1 MLMDD
6 FIGKQINDYVIQER
20 IGAGGMATVYRANQ
34 RSVNRDVALKII
46 RLDDETAQ
54 NEDFRSRFAYEA
66 RIIAGLEH
74 IHILPVYDYGVMG
87 NVAYLAMRWL
97 RGGTLTQ
104 LLNHGPMMTEHAAN
118 MFEQIA
124 RGLGYAHSKGV
135 IHRDLKPSNILLDD
149 QGNAYL
155 SDFGLAKM
163 MEGSVNITSEGN
175 LVGTP
180 LYMSPEMLRGE
191 TIDQRADI
199 YSLGMVLY
207 HMLVGRPGFDT
218 TTSNITTL
226 IYTILEKGPT
236 LPSQYNPALS
246 AEVEAVVMRALDRDP
261 AQRFERAEKMSSA
274 LNGALGRK
282 LDEHPVYAPTP
293 MPNPDRPR
301 YVSQPLPST
310 PTLSTGTNPIV
321 QVGGHKHTRLM
332 VGGVFLVM
340 ALMISGLIFALATD
354 GSGNGKEAKSTS
366 TSTQVVTI
374 QNATVLAGETGI
386 AADVVPSQAQIAAA
400 QARVGDDGF
409 IAYIACTQ
417 ETDYHAKQ
425 AREMR
430 DLAATYG
437 IDMRVY
443 DADTDNYQQVTL
455 VERARAD
462 GATALIVCPLNPELL
477 DETLKSVQKA
487 EIPLVLLQSAI
498 PSYGG
503 VKLTGDEYAMGLR
516 AGQYAGQLIRDEL
529 NGEGRVIVLDYP
541 DMPAIVLRANGI
553 EEGILEFAPNATI
566 VGRYLG
572 GTPAYGKESVQK
584 LIEQG
589 VEFDVIVSI
598 NDAGAIGAIEAMEE
612 AGIGPDKIMIVGID
626 AETRALDYIR
636 QGYYFRASEEIG
648 RQEFSTA
655 AINTTVRLLA
665 GATMPEVIRVP
676 PGQMVTRD
684 NLPSPEATPYQG
696 VEVVPDDGVWEMAGL
711 EGEDIPTA
719 NLTPPLTPPQT

>member
-34 RSVNRDVALKII
+34 RSVSRDVALKII

-54 NEDFRSRFAYEA
+54 NESFRSRFAYEA

-74 IHILPVYDYGVMG
+74 IHILPVYDYGVTG

-155 SDFGLAKM
+155 CDFGLAKM
-163 MEGSVNITSEGN
+163 MEGSVNITSDGN

-180 LYMSPEMLRGE
+180 LYMSPEMLRGD

-236 LPSQYNPALS
+236 PPSRYNTALT
-246 AEVEAVVMRALDRDP
+246 AEVEAVVMRALARDP

-274 LNGALGRK
+274 LNQALGRK

-293 MPNPDRPR
+293 MPDPDRPR
-301 YVSQPLPST
+301 YASQPLPST
-310 PTLSTGTNPIV
+310 PTLSTSSNPIV
-321 QVGGHKHTRLM
+321 PTPHQRRTRLL

-340 ALMISGLIFALATD
+340 AALISGLIFVLAAGGSD
-354 GSGNGKEAKSTS
+354 GNKQAKN
-366 TSTQVVTI
+366 TQPQGQTATV
-374 QNATVLAGETGI
+374 QHATVLAGET
-386 AADVVPSQAQIAAA
+386 ASASDVVPSQAQIAAA
-400 QARVGDDGF
+400 QARLGNGGF

-417 ETDYHAKQ
+417 STDYHAKQ

-443 DADTDNYQQVTL
+443 DADTDSYQQVTL
-455 VERARAD
+455 IEKARAD
-462 GATALIVCPLNPELL
+462 GAVGLIVCPLDPTLL
-477 DETLKSVQKA
+477 DETLKSVQLAK
-487 EIPLVLLQSAI
+487 IPLVLLQSAI

-503 VKLTGDEYAMGLR
+503 VKLSGDEYAMGLR
-516 AGQYAGQLIRDEL
+516 AGQFAGRLIRDEL
-529 NGEGRVIVLDYP
+529 GGEARVIVLDYP

-553 EEGILEFAPNATI
+553 EEGILEFAPNAVI
-566 VGRYLG
+566 LGRYIG
-572 GTPAYGKESVQK
+572 GTPELGGESVQK
-584 LIEQG
+584 LIDQG
-589 VEFDVIVSI
+589 VQFDMIVSI
-598 NDAGAIGAIEAMEE
+598 NDAGAIGAVEKMEQ
-612 AGIGPDKIMIVGID
+612 AGIGPDDVMIVGID
-626 AETRALDYIR
+626 AETQAMDYIR
-636 QGYYFRASEEIG
+636 RSYYFRGSEEIG
-648 RQEFSTA
+648 RQEISTA
-655 AINTTVRLLA
+655 AINSMVRLLA
-665 GATMPEVIRVP
+665 GTTMPEVIRVP
-676 PGQMVTRD
+676 PGQIISKD
-684 NLPSPEATPYQG
+684 NLPEPEATPYEG
-696 VEVVPDDGVWEMAGL
+696 VEGVPPTDEYQLAFGVK
-711 EGEDIPTA
+711 
-719 NLTPPLTPPQT
+719 

>member
-20 IGAGGMATVYRANQ
+20 IGTGGMATVYRANQ

-54 NEDFRSRFAYEA
+54 SEDFRTRFAYEA

-163 MEGSVNITSEGN
+163 MEGSVNITSDGN

-191 TIDQRADI
+191 VIDQRADI

-236 LPSQYNPALS
+236 PPSKYNPSLTP
-246 AEVEAVVMRALDRDP
+246 EVEAVVMRALQRDS

-274 LNGALGRK
+274 LNQALGRK

-293 MPNPDRPR
+293 MPSPDRPK

-310 PTLSTGTNPIV
+310 PTLSTSSNPIV
-321 QVGGHKHTRLM
+321 QATQQRRARLM
-332 VGGVFLVM
+332 LGGAFLVM
-340 ALMISGLIFALATD
+340 AVLISGLIFALATRD
-354 GSGNGKEAKSTS
+354 AENGTEAEAT
-366 TSTQVVTI
+366 TTPIVTLH
-374 QNATVLAGETGI
+374 NATVLAGETGV
-386 AADVVPSQAQIAAA
+386 AADVVPSQAQIEVA
-400 QARVGDDGF
+400 QARVSDGGF

-430 DLAATYG
+430 DLAAAYG
-437 IDMRVY
+437 IELRVY
-443 DADTDNYQQVTL
+443 DADTDSYQQVTL

-462 GATALIVCPLNPELL
+462 GATGLIVCPLAPELL
-477 DETLKSVQKA
+477 DETLKSVQA
-487 EIPLVLLQSAI
+487 AQIPLVLLQSAI

-529 NGEGRVIVLDYP
+529 DGIAQVVILDYP

-553 EEGILEFAPNATI
+553 EEGILEYAPNATI
-566 VGRYLG
+566 IGRYIG
-572 GTPAYGKESVQK
+572 GTPAFGKQSVQK
-584 LIEQG
+584 LVDQG
-589 VEFDVIVSI
+589 VDFDMIVSI
-598 NDAGAIGAIEAMEE
+598 NDAGAIGAIGVLENAD
-612 AGIGPDKIMIVGID
+612 IGPDEVMVVGID
-626 AETRALDYIR
+626 AETQALDYIR
-636 QGYYFRASEEIG
+636 RGYYFRASEEIG

-655 AINTTVRLLA
+655 AVNAMVRLLA
-665 GATMPEVIRVP
+665 GSTMPEVIRVP

-684 NLPSPEATPYQG
+684 NLPEPEATPYQG
-696 VEVVPDDGVWEMAGL
+696 VEVVPSGEEL
-711 EGEDIPTA
+711 EVA
-719 NLTPPLTPPQT
+719 VVR

>member
-20 IGAGGMATVYRANQ
+20 IGTGGMATVYRANQ

-54 NEDFRSRFAYEA
+54 SEDFRARFAYEA

-87 NVAYLAMRWL
+87 SVAYLAMRWL

-163 MEGSVNITSEGN
+163 MEGSVNITSDGN

-191 TIDQRADI
+191 VIDQRADI

-236 LPSQYNPALS
+236 PPSQYNPALT
-246 AEVEAVVMRALDRDP
+246 AEVEAVVMRALQRDP

-274 LNGALGRK
+274 LNQALGRK

-293 MPNPDRPR
+293 LPNADRPK

-310 PTLSTGTNPIV
+310 PTLSTSTNPIV
-321 QVGGHKHTRLM
+321 GKHRRTRLLM
-332 VGGVFLVM
+332 GGAFLVM
-340 ALMISGLIFALATD
+340 ALLISGLIFALATGGSED
-354 GSGNGKEAKSTS
+354 GEEAEAT
-366 TSTQVVTI
+366 TTQLVTL
-374 QNATVLAGETGI
+374 QNATVLAGETGV
-386 AADVVPSQAQIAAA
+386 AADVVPSQAQITAA
-400 QARVGDDGF
+400 QARVSSGGF
-409 IAYIACTQ
+409 VAYIACTQ

-430 DLAATYG
+430 DLAAAYG
-437 IDMRVY
+437 IELRVY
-443 DADTDNYQQVTL
+443 DADTDSYQQVTL

-462 GATALIVCPLNPELL
+462 GATGLIVCPLDPELL
-477 DETLKSVQKA
+477 DETLKSVQAAK
-487 EIPLVLLQSAI
+487 IPLVLLQSAI

-529 NGEGRVIVLDYP
+529 DGIAQVVILDYP

-553 EEGILEFAPNATI
+553 EEGILEYAPNAAI
-566 VGRYLG
+566 VGRYIG
-572 GTPAYGKESVQK
+572 GTPAFGKQSVQK
-584 LIEQG
+584 LVDQG
-589 VEFDVIVSI
+589 VDFDMIVSI
-598 NDAGAIGAIEAMEE
+598 NDAGAIGAIEVLED
-612 AGIGPDKIMIVGID
+612 AGIGPDDVMIVGID
-626 AETRALDYIR
+626 AETQALDYIR
-636 QGYYFRASEEIG
+636 RGYYFRASEEIG

-655 AINTTVRLLA
+655 AVNAMVRLLA
-665 GATMPEVIRVP
+665 GSTMPEVIRVP
-676 PGQMVTRD
+676 PGQMVTRE
-684 NLPSPEATPYQG
+684 NLPEPEATPYQG
-696 VEVVPDDGVWEMAGL
+696 VEVVPSEEGLEMA
-711 EGEDIPTA
+711 A
-719 NLTPPLTPPQT
+719 VR

>member
-6 FIGKQINDYVIQER
+6 FIGKQINDYVVQER
-20 IGAGGMATVYRANQ
+20 IGSGGMATVYRANQ

-54 NEDFRSRFAYEA
+54 NEDFRTRFAYEA

-163 MEGSVNITSEGN
+163 MEGSVNITSDGN

-191 TIDQRADI
+191 VIDTRADI

-236 LPSQYNPALS
+236 PPSQYNPALT
-246 AEVEAVVMRALDRDP
+246 AEVEGVVMRALQRDP

-282 LDEHPVYAPTP
+282 PDEHPVYAPTP
-293 MPNPDRPR
+293 MPNADRPR
-301 YVSQPLPST
+301 YVTQPMPST

-321 QVGGHKHTRLM
+321 QVPHQKRTRLL

-340 ALMISGLIFALATD
+340 AVLISGLIFALATD
-354 GSGNGKEAKSTS
+354 GSKNEPNAEATSEASTPA
-366 TSTQVVTI
+366 TFH
-374 QNATVLAGETGI
+374 NATVLAGETGV

-400 QARVGDDGF
+400 QTRVGEGGF

-430 DLAATYG
+430 DLAAAYG

-455 VERARAD
+455 IERARAD
-462 GATALIVCPLNPELL
+462 GAVGLLVCPLDPELL

-516 AGQYAGQLIRDEL
+516 AGQYAGQLIRNEL
-529 NGEGRVIVLDYP
+529 AGVARVVILDFP

-553 EEGILEFAPNATI
+553 EEGILEYAPNATI
-566 VGRYLG
+566 IGRYIG
-572 GTPAYGKESVQK
+572 GTPAFGGQSIQK
-584 LIEQG
+584 LIDQG
-589 VEFDVIVSI
+589 VEFDMIVSI
-598 NDAGAIGAIEAMEE
+598 NDAGAIGAIEVLENAD
-612 AGIGPDKIMIVGID
+612 IGPERVMIVGID
-626 AETRALDYIR
+626 AETQALDYIR

-655 AINTTVRLLA
+655 AINAMVRLLA
-665 GATMPEVIRVP
+665 GSTMPEVIRVP
-676 PGQMVTRD
+676 PGQMVTRE
-684 NLPSPEATPYQG
+684 NLPAPEATPYQG
-696 VEVVPDDGVWEMAGL
+696 VEVVPQEGGLEMAVWV
-711 EGEDIPTA
+711 E
-719 NLTPPLTPPQT
+719 